1 MSNIAGKVY
10 AMNVITPLK
19 PWQTVITR
27 LIHWA
32 AGTRLFRSKLRGLI
46 TLSLIHYAGWAVL
59 PRHRLPHL
67 HPEQPREHLS
77 YSYYLFF
84 SNFNGSWEQYV
95 DSFSTAIPSGLD
107 LMWYKNIG
115 YPKSVPRNPFH
126 EYILHNQIWTDH
138 YYSAYPLAASND
150 VKAACRL
157 KPTLVALAQQAR
169 TEEDP
174 AVFESLYR
182 HMLVEVQGDLGIME
196 ETPIVSL
203 ANQAVNERRRLE
215 CEDELA
221 GTASVKGAY
230 EHV

>member
-1 MSNIAGKVY
+1 MSNIAGKAY

-19 PWQTVITR
+19 PMQTWVTR
-27 LIHWA
+27 VIHWL
-32 AGTRLFRSKLRGLI
+32 AGTKLFSSKLRGLI
-46 TLSLIHYAGWAVL
+46 TLSLIHYAGWAIIARKHFPVL
-59 PRHRLPHL
+59 HAD
-67 HPEQPREHLS
+67 QPREKLT

-115 YPKSVPRNPFH
+115 YPKSVPRTPFH

-157 KPTLVALAQQAR
+157 KPRIVALAEQAQ
-169 TEEDP
+169 TATPEQFT
-174 AVFESLYR
+174 ALYEQ
-182 HMLVEVQGDLGIME
+182 MLAECQEDLGLVA

-203 ANQAVNERRRLE
+203 ANQAVLERRRLE
-215 CEDELA
+215 RQWRRQ
-221 GTASVKGAY
+221 GRNSVEGAY
-230 EHV
+230 HHV

>member
-1 MSNIAGKVY
+1 MSNIAGKAY

-19 PWQTVITR
+19 PLQTVITR
-27 LIHWA
+27 LIHWL
-32 AGTRLFRSKLRGLI
+32 AGTWIFRSKLRGLI
-46 TLSLIHYAGWAVL
+46 TLSLIHYAGWAIL
-59 PRHRLPHL
+59 PRRKLPHL
-67 HPEQPREHLS
+67 HAKQPRERLS

-95 DSFSTAIPSGLD
+95 DSFSIAIPSGLD

-126 EYILHNQIWTDH
+126 EYILHNQLWTDH

-157 KPTLVALAQQAR
+157 KPRLLDLAHQARSDIDAATFAQQYRQLLTDLQADLGLVA
-169 TEEDP
+169 
-174 AVFESLYR
+174 
-182 HMLVEVQGDLGIME
+182 

-215 CEDELA
+215 REQELA
-221 GTASVKGAY
+221 GTDTVKGAY
-230 EHV
+230 EHG